1 MSHPGRERA
10 RAPRADRAR
19 APGGPTPVQ
28 CRGAGRRVGRWARAA
43 IVAAAV
49 VLLVQAAQWHSPP
62 TPAQAA
68 GYTVKTL
75 VTGLSNPSGV
85 AVDAGGNVYIADTNN
100 NAVKK
105 YDGTTLTTLVSSGLR
120 NPHGVAVDA
129 GGNVY
134 IADTNNNAV
143 KKYDGTALTTLV
155 SGLGNPYGVAVD
167 GSGNVYVTSYSN
179 SELLELLASAPTA
192 TPTQT
197 ATATS
202 TATPS
207 PTAAGGPPGPTPTR
221 TPLVLPTTVATAVR
235 LGPAQLPT
243 FVPTPDPARGGQVVL
258 VPTQPPGA
266 TAQAVV
272 IDRTDGAPFPMTL
285 LVPPPANGAGGQ
297 LVRVQQDT
305 AVPTAVALPAGVAV
319 AKVVQVDVYDLGTLT
334 VAVQLDGAEEAVCRA
349 DPARIALLHVGDDG
363 ALARYPIASLDCATG
378 ILVAVLP
385 DTSFYA
391 VATLSHANTV
401 TYRYIAIRLP
411 KNGGG

>member
-75 VTGLSNPSGV
+75 VTGLSNPS
-85 AVDAGGNVYIADTNN
+85 
-100 NAVKK
+100 
-105 YDGTTLTTLVSSGLR
+105 
-120 NPHGVAVDA
+120 GVAVDA

-319 AKVVQVDVYDLGTLT
+319 AKVVQVDVYDLGTGALVHHHAPPLT

-385 DTSFYA
+385 DTSFSA